1 MAGLRIK
8 GTPVSLV
15 KDQHQYNLLKKVM
28 YNWRPDKLNGLD
40 REVRVH
46 LIQLIFHRD
55 LRKYL
60 DHN

>member
-1 MAGLRIK
+1 
-8 GTPVSLV
+8 
-15 KDQHQYNLLKKVM
+15 M